1 MSAAL
6 DGVLVVDK
14 PEGMTSHDVVAT
26 VRRRLPRKTKVGH
39 TGTLDPFATG
49 VLPVVIGK
57 ATRLSQFL
65 TASRKRYR
73 ASVTFGTGTDSGDR
87 MGTVIDTAAPDA
99 LAALDAPH
107 VREALSGFLGT
118 HPQVPPAHSAKM
130 VDGERAYV
138 LARRGDLVELA
149 PVDVTAHDVSLVEWD
164 AAARTATID
173 LDVSAGYYVRSLARD
188 LGARLGVP
196 AHLTAL
202 RRTGSGGWTLADA
215 HSLGDVVEAAP
226 EPFAAMCLGMATVLL
241 DWPSLTLDDGQV
253 LAVLAGRLIEL
264 GAQQTAALAQAPA
277 DRVRLLDAA
286 GALVALAPPTN
297 TGSLHADIV
306 LR

>member
-1 MSAAL
+1 MSVAL

-65 TASRKRYR
+65 TASRKQYQ

-87 MGTVIDTAAPDA
+87 MGTVIETATPDA
-99 LAALDAPH
+99 LAALDAAH
-107 VREALSGFLGT
+107 VRGALAGFLGT

-138 LARRGDLVELA
+138 LARRGELVELA
-149 PVDVTAHDVSLVEWD
+149 PVEVTAHAVALVDWD
-164 AAARTATID
+164 AASTHGDR
-173 LDVSAGYYVRSLARD
+173 RSGRLGWLLRPEP
-188 LGARLGVP
+188 GARPGCP
-196 AHLTAL
+196 AGCA
-202 RRTGSGGWTLADA
+202 R
-215 HSLGDVVEAAP
+215 AP
-226 EPFAAMCLGMATVLL
+226 HG
-241 DWPSLTLDDGQV
+241 PSTHGQ
-253 LAVLAGRLIEL
+253 RW
-264 GAQQTAALAQAPA
+264 
-277 DRVRLLDAA
+277 LDAP
-286 GALVALAPPTN
+286 GRPRP
-297 TGSLHADIV
+297 
-306 LR
+306 R